1 MDIHERVLYYVKSI
15 ILRSVRLKELC
26 LLNTYCE
33 LKMRDE

>member
-26 LLNTYCE
+26 LLNMYCE